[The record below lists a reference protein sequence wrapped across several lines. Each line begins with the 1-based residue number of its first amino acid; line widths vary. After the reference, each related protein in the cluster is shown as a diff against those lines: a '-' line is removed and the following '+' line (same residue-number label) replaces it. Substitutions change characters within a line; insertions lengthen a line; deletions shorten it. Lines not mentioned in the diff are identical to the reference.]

1 MQWCLE
7 IETYENEIFADRYSL
22 SASWSDGI
30 YQISARPGSSPV
42 LSLPSTLALFFTT
55 PPTKTCTYQIRTY
68 LCQILFLSL
77 SYGNFECI
85 FYYYTYLDPHSFSCP
100 INFFPLSIINVGPI
114 IRCVGLNLNGPDS
127 TGPVFPRTWSWSGV
141 GST

>member
-1 MQWCLE
+1 MNIYNNILWIKVHYYSSKLMQVLYQNKKKLMQVKVKVYDSIYLSGMQWCLE

-55 PPTKTCTYQIRTY
+55 PPTKTCTYRTY
-68 LCQILFLSL
+68 LCPILFLSL
-77 SYGNFECI
+77 SY
-85 FYYYTYLDPHSFSCP
+85 TWQLWMH
-100 INFFPLSIINVGPI
+100 FFI
-114 IRCVGLNLNGPDS
+114 C
-127 TGPVFPRTWSWSGV
+127 F
-141 GST
+141 